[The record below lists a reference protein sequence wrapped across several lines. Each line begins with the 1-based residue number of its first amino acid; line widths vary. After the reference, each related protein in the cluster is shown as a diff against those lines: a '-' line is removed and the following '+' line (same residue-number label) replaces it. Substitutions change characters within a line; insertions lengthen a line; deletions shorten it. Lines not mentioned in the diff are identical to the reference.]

1 MYKPHDMKNIA
12 LLFGGFTGEAEIS
25 RKSAVTIK
33 NNLTVGRVIEIE
45 VSRENWT
52 AIFEDGER
60 AEVNKNDFS
69 VVYNGDEIR
78 FDFVFNMIHGSP
90 GEDGRIASYLDMLNI
105 PYSSSGHLSSALSA
119 SKGFCNKFL
128 SGQGFPVAKSK
139 IVVSKDESIEGLKL
153 PVFVKPNGGGSS
165 IATVKVEEMAALPKA
180 IEDALIHD
188 KEVLVEEFISG
199 REFTCGVAEWE
210 GEIQALQVTEIIC
223 ESDFFDYKEKYS
235 EDGAKEVTPADIS
248 KDLENQIKEYSEQIF
263 KSLDLKNM
271 ARIDFLGGEDK
282 LTVLEVN
289 TIPGFSPESIFPQ
302 QLEAHGINMTNFLDQ
317 MVLRSLK

>member
-33 NNLTVGRVIEIE
+33 NNLTIGRVIEIE
-45 VSRENWT
+45 VSRDAWI
-52 AIFEDGER
+52 AKFQDGDSVEL
-60 AEVNKNDFS
+60 NKNNFT
-69 VVYNGDEIR
+69 VVHKGEEIH

-90 GEDGRIASYLDMLNI
+90 GEDGRIASYLDMINI
-105 PYSSSGHLSSALSA
+105 PYSSSGHLSSALTA
-119 SKGFCNKFL
+119 SKGYCSQFL
-128 SGQGFPVAKSK
+128 GGQGFPVAKSK
-139 IVVSKDESIEGLKL
+139 IVGSKNDGIDELNL

-165 IATVKVEEMAALPKA
+165 IATVKVEEMSALPKA
-180 IEDALIHD
+180 IEEALIHD

-223 ESDFFDYKEKYS
+223 ESEFFDYKEKYS
-235 EDGAKEVTPADIS
+235 EDGAKEFTPAEIS
-248 KDLENQIKEYSEQIF
+248 KELENRIKDYSERIF

-289 TIPGFSPESIFPQ
+289 TIPGFSPTSILPQ
-302 QLEAHGINMTNFLDQ
+302 QLKAHGINMTSFLDQ
-317 MVLRSLK
+317 MVLRSVK